1 MTLAY
6 LDCFSGVSG
15 DMFLAAL
22 VANGLDAAALEAEVR
37 KLGIDVRLRRERV
50 QRGMLMADQII
61 VETPPQHHHRHYT
74 DIVAKIEAAPLSPL
88 TKQRAQA
95 VFERLGRAEA
105 KIHGV
110 PLERVHFHEVGA
122 LDSIADIVGV
132 CAGIELLGI
141 EEIRSSP
148 LNVGAGTVRCDHGVL
163 PVPAPATAELLQGV
177 PVYSSGIQAELVTP
191 TGAALV
197 SSLASGF
204 GPLPPMTIT
213 SSGYGAGSRDLGEFP
228 NVLRL
233 FLGEP
238 IRAARVSERST
249 PEAPGEPIRAAG
261 ISQRAMQESLDRT
274 TPETLEPLLML
285 EANLDDMNPQLGAFF
300 AERAFAAGALDVFF
314 APVQMK
320 KNRPGLLLSVLC
332 RPEHRDAVMDLF
344 FAETTTLG
352 VRSHE
357 VLRRSLAREFVTV
370 QTSYGEVRIKVSRSN
385 GRIANFAPE
394 YEDCRRLAAQAAV
407 PLKTVLQ
414 AATFAFWKEQELS
427 S

>member
-15 DMFLAAL
+15 DMFLGAL
-22 VANGLDAAALEAEVR
+22 VANGLDAAVLEAEVR
-37 KLGIDVRLRRERV
+37 KLGMDVRLRRERV
-50 QRGMLMADQII
+50 QRGMLLADQIV
-61 VETPPQHHHRHYT
+61 VEAPPQHHHRHYT
-74 DIVAKIEAAPLSPL
+74 DIVARIEAAPLSPR
-88 TKQRAQA
+88 TRQRAQA

-141 EEIRSSP
+141 EDLRCSP
-148 LNVGAGTVRCDHGVL
+148 LNVGGGTVRCDHGVL
-163 PVPAPATAELLQGV
+163 PVPAPATAELLQGI

-197 SSLASGF
+197 SVLASGF
-204 GPLPPMTIT
+204 GPLPPMTIAT
-213 SSGYGAGSRDLGEFP
+213 SGYGAGSNDLGEFP

-233 FLGEP
+233 FIGES
-238 IRAARVSERST
+238 IRAPGVSQQ
-249 PEAPGEPIRAAG
+249 AA
-261 ISQRAMQESLDRT
+261 Q
-274 TPETLEPLLML
+274 ETLEPLLMV

-320 KNRPGLLLSVLC
+320 KNRPGVLLSVLC
-332 RPEHRDAVMDLF
+332 RPEQRDAVMDLF

-352 VRSHE
+352 VRCHE
-357 VLRRSLAREFVTV
+357 VLRRSLARELVAV
-370 QTSYGEVRIKVSRSN
+370 QTPYGEVRIKVSRSN
-385 GRIANFAPE
+385 GRIVNFAPE
-394 YEDCRRLAAQAAV
+394 YEDCRRLAAAAAV
-407 PLKTVLQ
+407 PLKTILQ
-414 AATFAFWKEQELS
+414 EATFAFWKGQKP
-427 S
+427 

>member
-1 MTLAY
+1 MNMNLAY

-15 DMFLAAL
+15 DMFLGAL
-22 VANGLDAAALEAEVR
+22 VANGLDAAVLEAEVR
-37 KLGIDVRLRRERV
+37 KLGIDVRLRHERV
-50 QRGMLMADQII
+50 QRGMLMAEQIV
-61 VETPPQHHHRHYT
+61 VEAPPQHHHRHYT
-74 DIVAKIEAAPLSPL
+74 DIVAKIEAAPLSPR

-122 LDSIADIVGV
+122 LDSIADIVGA

-141 EEIRSSP
+141 EELRSSP
-148 LNVGAGTVRCDHGVL
+148 LNVGGGMVRCDHGVL
-163 PVPAPATAELLQGV
+163 PVPAPATAELLQGI

-197 SSLASGF
+197 SALASGF
-204 GPLPPMTIT
+204 GPLPPMTIA
-213 SSGYGAGSRDLGEFP
+213 SSGYGAGSNDLGEFP

-233 FLGEP
+233 FIGTP
-238 IRAARVSERST
+238 QIPAAPAPSAVEGTVSERST
-249 PEAPGEPIRAAG
+249 QEPLEPI
-261 ISQRAMQESLDRT
+261 
-274 TPETLEPLLML
+274 LMV
-285 EANLDDMNPQLGAFF
+285 EANLDDMNPQIGAFF

-320 KNRPGLLLSVLC
+320 KNRPGVLLSVLC
-332 RPEHRDAVMDLF
+332 RAELRDAVMDLF
-344 FAETTTLG
+344 FEETTTLG
-352 VRSHE
+352 VRCHE
-357 VLRRSLAREFVTV
+357 VLRRSLAREFVAV

-385 GRIANFAPE
+385 GRIVNFSPE
-394 YEDCRRLAAQAAV
+394 YEDCRRLAAAAAV

-414 AATFAFWKEQELS
+414 EATFAFWKGLGS
-427 S
+427 